1 MPLHPEVEAMRA
13 RKAHAGAAPLYTL
26 SLAEARAAD
35 LADIQA
41 ASGAGEPVAAVTD
54 RTIEGPGG
62 QLKLRTYEPDIY
74 EPTDE
79 AGREANHE
87 AGDEVSG
94 AASHEA
100 GGEVRGGARHDVG
113 GEVSGG
119 RPALVYF
126 FGGGWTLGNL
136 ETSDAICRALTNAAG
151 CVTVSVEYRLAPE
164 HPFPAAVEDCH
175 AGLAW
180 VAAHAGE
187 LGVDPARLAVGGDS
201 AGGNLAAAVTLL
213 CRDQG
218 GPALRHQLLVYPN
231 TDYQWD
237 PEALRA
243 HEDPLL
249 FNRWSVEWYWNHY
262 LTEEK
267 DGLSPLASP
276 LRAESLAGLPDAT
289 VITAEYDP
297 LRDQGE
303 AYARRLRECGA
314 AVELRRYDGMAH
326 GFFAMFGAF
335 TLGREAID
343 YAADRLAAALG

>member
-13 RKAHAGAAPLYTL
+13 RKAREGAAPLYTL

-41 ASGAGEPVAAVTD
+41 ATGTGEPVAAVAD
-54 RTIEGPGG
+54 RTIPGPGG
-62 QLKLRTYEPDIY
+62 RLRIRIYEPDH
-74 EPTDE
+74 
-79 AGREANHE
+79 GR
-87 AGDEVSG
+87 D
-94 AASHEA
+94 
-100 GGEVRGGARHDVG
+100 
-113 GEVSGG
+113 

-136 ETSDAICRALTNAAG
+136 ETCDAICRALTNAAG

-164 HPFPAAVEDCH
+164 HPFPAAVEDCR

-180 VAAHAGE
+180 VAEHAAQ
-187 LGVDPARLAVGGDS
+187 LGVDPGRLAVGGDS
-201 AGGNLAAAVTLL
+201 AGGNLAAAVSLL
-213 CRDQG
+213 ARDEG

-231 TDYQWD
+231 TDYGWD

-243 HEDPLL
+243 YEDPLL
-249 FNRWSVEWYWNHY
+249 FNRFSMAWYWSHY
-262 LTEEK
+262 LAEEK

-276 LRAESLAGLPDAT
+276 LRAESLAGLPEAT

-303 AYARRLRECGA
+303 AYARRLGESGV
-314 AVELRRYDGMAH
+314 AVELRRYDGMMH
-326 GFFAMFGAF
+326 GFFGMFGAF
-335 TLGREAID
+335 TLGRAAVD
-343 YAADRLAAALG
+343 YAAGRLAAALR